1 MSGIPT
7 HELSPIF
14 QPRHPL
20 GKGFPAHGSAA
31 SSRPKPKG
39 GSSAVA
45 GLGAGASGA
54 AGLRSQGGGA
64 AGAVGHASSR
74 TDRSVQNEYI
84 RNLQQQIY
92 LLELETRYLAAYLIL
107 GAAFSQDALEEVEPR
122 PKARM
127 EIEKLKDERKQ
138 VELALQTVTKER
150 DELIEDVKSIKERH
164 ATEKDKIYGELIA
177 TKKKHETAL
186 SEARRSEV
194 SYKRVLQ
201 EKERLEGVASEA
213 RDQANELKS
222 QVDEQLQINASL
234 KARINDLLHSCSSL
248 QAKLKSSEATIASFN
263 IDEHAARIKSL
274 DETVRSLQV
283 QLKQSEHDRATAEA
297 GHRKAQE
304 DIKDLVK
311 KTIDLT
317 HERDELRHVLAKER
331 EDQATAKRAD
341 QDFSEEFERHRH
353 ELERLKDDL
362 GMIKIA
368 CDNKDR
374 KISDLQSQIKSNEAA
389 NNKNIEAKIVLTERV
404 AELESL
410 LRHNEL
416 DLIQV
421 GQDKSLLTDDVA
433 ELKNQLDLALRKMAT
448 LNEKNNSLS
457 VELERYKRDLK
468 TLQNFASVLDQ
479 VESNGQNYLQLMRDM
494 RKYLEI
500 RE

>member
-1 MSGIPT
+1 
-7 HELSPIF
+7 
-14 QPRHPL
+14 
-20 GKGFPAHGSAA
+20 
-31 SSRPKPKG
+31 
-39 GSSAVA
+39 
-45 GLGAGASGA
+45 
-54 AGLRSQGGGA
+54 
-64 AGAVGHASSR
+64 
-74 TDRSVQNEYI
+74 
-84 RNLQQQIY
+84 
-92 LLELETRYLAAYLIL
+92 
-107 GAAFSQDALEEVEPR
+107 
-122 PKARM
+122 M

-222 QVDEQLQINASL
+222 QASL
-234 KARINDLLHSCSSL
+234 T
-248 QAKLKSSEATIASFN
+248 SES
-263 IDEHAARIKSL
+263 K
-274 DETVRSLQV
+274 
-283 QLKQSEHDRATAEA
+283 KA

-374 KISDLQSQIKSNEAA
+374 KISDLQSQVLRRACKSN
-389 NNKNIEAKIVLTERV
+389 NLGGI
-404 AELESL
+404 
-410 LRHNEL
+410 
-416 DLIQV
+416 
-421 GQDKSLLTDDVA
+421 
-433 ELKNQLDLALRKMAT
+433 
-448 LNEKNNSLS
+448 
-457 VELERYKRDLK
+457 
-468 TLQNFASVLDQ
+468 
-479 VESNGQNYLQLMRDM
+479 
-494 RKYLEI
+494 
-500 RE
+500 